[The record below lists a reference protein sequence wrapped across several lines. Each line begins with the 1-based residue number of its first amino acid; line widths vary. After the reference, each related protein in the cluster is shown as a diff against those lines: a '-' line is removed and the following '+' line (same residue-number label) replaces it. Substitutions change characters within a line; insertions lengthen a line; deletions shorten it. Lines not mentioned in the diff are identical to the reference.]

1 MELPRR
7 VDELQKLQHQLRQLH
22 PLFHVGD
29 ALVGASRV
37 LLRGQQAGFQNV
49 VVHAH
54 QPVDGVVVHL
64 PLLAVLNGELQELD
78 LLGAALDAPVQNDG
92 LEPAEFRVFSG
103 ELPEA
108 GKAPVSVDD
117 PAVVQYHA
125 RLPLLHELDVG
136 RGFADGVGIALHNE
150 ALDDLVVRL
159 PVRRFRGLPAVLG
172 PVLAD
177 PCGDAV
183 VLVVVVELAVATKF
197 TTSAVST
204 PADRA

>member
-1 MELPRR
+1 ME
-7 VDELQKLQHQLRQLH
+7 
-22 PLFHVGD
+22 
-29 ALVGASRV
+29 S
-37 LLRGQQAGFQNV
+37 
-49 VVHAH
+49 
-54 QPVDGVVVHL
+54 
-64 PLLAVLNGELQELD
+64 
-78 LLGAALDAPVQNDG
+78 AALDAPVQNNS

-108 GKAPVSVDD
+108 GKAPVSGDD

-183 VLVVVVELAVATKF
+183 VLVVVVELVQLDPVHRVGLGRAVHGKLPGQRGLLRRVLGQ
-197 TTSAVST
+197 AV
-204 PADRA
+204 PQ